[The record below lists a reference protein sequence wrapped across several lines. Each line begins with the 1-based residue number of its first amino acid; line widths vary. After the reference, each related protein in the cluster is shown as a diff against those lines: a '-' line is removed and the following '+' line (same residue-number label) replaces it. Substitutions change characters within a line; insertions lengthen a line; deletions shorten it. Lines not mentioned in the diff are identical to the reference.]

1 MGKLKA
7 WIIFLCLAL
16 ISMAFVNQV
25 QVGAVK
31 YIDPRVL
38 DPCKRSGASTPGC
51 GHNKNTPP
59 QQANEYNRG
68 CSAIHRCRGN

>member
-7 WIIFLCLAL
+7 WIIFLTLAL
-16 ISMAFVNQV
+16 ICMAFVNQV

-38 DPCKRSGASTPGC
+38 DPCKRSGASTPAC

-59 QQANEYNRG
+59 QEANEYNRG
-68 CSAIHRCRGN
+68 CSAIHHCRGY